1 MTDLR
6 KPVRRVSRGL
16 IREAGKVREVVVI
29 LRPPNVLGFRAKGCR
44 KEYQLTAEACY
55 TMAVKASVLAQKRLK
70 KQKRKANR

>member
-29 LRPPNVLGFRAKGCR
+29 LRPPNVLMIFTL
-44 KEYQLTAEACY
+44 ELTSPA
-55 TMAVKASVLAQKRLK
+55 
-70 KQKRKANR
+70 